1 MEIDK
6 SGSVV
11 SHKISKSVISSDK
24 RMTYNIVNEIV
35 ENDNEQYKKEYTDF
49 LEMFTT
55 MLELR
60 NILLEKRKKRGSVN
74 LTSQKCKILLNE
86 TGEPI
91 EIKPHERNTA
101 TSIIEE
107 FMLICNET
115 IAEDY
120 YWQELP
126 FVYRNHEAPDEEKI
140 KKLTQFIYNFGIS
153 LYVQK
158 IYT

>member
-1 MEIDK
+1 
-6 SGSVV
+6 
-11 SHKISKSVISSDK
+11 
-24 RMTYNIVNEIV
+24 
-35 ENDNEQYKKEYTDF
+35 
-49 LEMFTT
+49 MFNT

-60 NILLEKRKKRGSVN
+60 NILLAKRQKRGSVN
-74 LTSQKCKILLNE
+74 FDLPECQIVLNDK
-86 TGEPI
+86 GEPI

-120 YWQELP
+120 FWQELP

-140 KKLTQFIYNFGIS
+140 KKLSQFIYNFGYRFKGNVTDEIHPKAIAQLLKS
-153 LYVQK
+153 VEGKPEEHIICLLYTSRCV
-158 IYT
+158 